1 MVRRERGATALE
13 LAMYMPLLFVAIFI
27 SVQFALMFFGNQAA
41 AAAAREAA
49 RVARVGAGSA
59 GALSAARQRGTQ
71 YAATVGKGVLLNPQ
85 VQVQVLNAREVRVV
99 VDGDSLQVVPG
110 IPAPHIHQVVQGPVE
125 SFRPD
130 Q

>member
-1 MVRRERGATALE
+1 
-13 LAMYMPLLFVAIFI
+13 MYMPVLFVVIFV

-49 RVARVGAGSA
+49 RVARSGAGT
-59 GALSAARQRGTQ
+59 GQALAAARQRGAQ
-71 YAATVGKGVLLNPQ
+71 YATSVGRGVLLDPQ
-85 VQVQVLNAREVRVV
+85 VQVQRVGDVEVRVV
-99 VDGDSLQVVPG
+99 VDGASLQVVPG
-110 IPAPHIHQVVQGPVE
+110 VPAPRIHQVVQGPIE

>member
-1 MVRRERGATALE
+1 
-13 LAMYMPLLFVAIFI
+13 MYMPLLFVAIFI

-49 RVARVGAGSA
+49 RVARSGGGTPA
-59 GALSAARQRGTQ
+59 ALAEARQRGTR
-71 YAATVGKGVLLNPQ
+71 YAASVGKGVLLNPQ
-85 VQVQVLNAREVRVV
+85 VQVQRVSDVEIRVV
-99 VDGDSLQVVPG
+99 VDGASLQVVPG
-110 IPAPHIHQVVQGPVE
+110 IPAPHLHQVGQGPIE